1 MFLPAVNWAAETG
14 VTGGT
19 AEGAFAAA
27 RHLHLAGSR
36 RLSRPHCGGPGAR
49 AGGVRTAP
57 LPMRWRRVPGTKT
70 ALELAWEWGLL
81 PEDAG
86 SAAEIARV
94 QGGAMADAFAALL

>member
-1 MFLPAVNWAAETG
+1 MVMISVLVLLGLGLVTATVLAVA
-14 VTGGT
+14 
-19 AEGAFAAA
+19 
-27 RHLHLAGSR
+27 SR
-36 RLSRPHCGGPGAR
+36 VFHVEEDPRVQAVLEALGLEPEA
-49 AGGVRTAP
+49 VRTAP
-57 LPMRWRRVPGTKT
+57 LPDALAEGAWDQT